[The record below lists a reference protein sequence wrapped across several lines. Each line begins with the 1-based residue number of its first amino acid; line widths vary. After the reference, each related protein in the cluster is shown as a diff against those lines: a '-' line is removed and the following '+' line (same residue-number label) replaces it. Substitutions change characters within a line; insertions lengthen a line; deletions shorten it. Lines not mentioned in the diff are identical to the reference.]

1 MRRVWND
8 PSLSNKL
15 YSCIKNHQ
23 NVLIHRI
30 GNTVFSR
37 WHGTDPIIGSAQF
50 STVKMTW
57 YLFDDLD
64 RRMFL
69 HGKVIPNFQSVY
81 KDEMKPIFF
90 FYELY
95 MLRDVQT

>member
-1 MRRVWND
+1 MARIQSLICTILNREND
-8 PSLSNKL
+8 
-15 YSCIKNHQ
+15 
-23 NVLIHRI
+23 
-30 GNTVFSR
+30 
-37 WHGTDPIIGSAQF
+37 
-50 STVKMTW
+50 TW